1 MQKPLIILLLTIV
14 SLNCVAKELSGHVV
28 DSLRQPI
35 PYASVFL
42 QNNPQI
48 GTITD
53 DNGFFVLPD
62 YVQDDHLV
70 ITSIGYEKFTLSTNK
85 ISGTKPIRIV
95 LKEQPLMLNT
105 VVVSAKGSK
114 RQQRKLLKQLLA
126 DIYKQMQIDFSDNAR
141 NYRIVS
147 DVSVYNEDKVVAF
160 DEMVGNIVELPYLK
174 NARKQDSLQIK
185 ADFTRY
191 YINQNTADGLRNFDQ
206 DLLKR
211 KEKRQLQKIDFEK
224 SEPIH
229 RMLWALDIKKLFGDI
244 YKETGNWSISERD
257 ALSQLLTYTKTFT
270 LPGIVS
276 ATMKLHL
283 SVDAHNHVQRLSQSV
298 TLWANIPFGYKLSD
312 AQVAA
317 LNLVLI
323 NDGAG
328 NFDKY
333 RLKTANGKV
342 ERNVFFTQQDG
353 QVVVSEKNWA
363 ANVHG
368 ADKNGQTIAFNQKAS
383 CQVLSV
389 ETKNVRPYSKK
400 ALATKAPRTQIEL
413 SGVR

>member
-70 ITSIGYEKFTLSTNK
+70 ISSIGYEKFTLSTNK

-126 DIYKQMQIDFSDNAR
+126 DIYKQMQIDFPDNAR

>member
-105 VVVSAKGSK
+105 VVVSAKVSK

-126 DIYKQMQIDFSDNAR
+126 DIYKQMQIDFPDNAR

>member
-126 DIYKQMQIDFSDNAR
+126 DIYKQMQIDFPDNAR

-229 RMLWALDIKKLFGDI
+229 RMLWALDLKKLFGDI

-368 ADKNGQTIAFNQKAS
+368 ADKNGQSIAFNQKAS

>member
-126 DIYKQMQIDFSDNAR
+126 DIYKQMQIDFPDNAR

>member
-1 MQKPLIILLLTIV
+1 MQKPLIILLLTII

-126 DIYKQMQIDFSDNAR
+126 DIYKQMQIDFPENAR

>member
-1 MQKPLIILLLTIV
+1 MQKPLIILLLTII

-126 DIYKQMQIDFSDNAR
+126 DIYKQMQIDFPDDAR

>member
-14 SLNCVAKELSGHVV
+14 SLNCAAKELSGHVV

-126 DIYKQMQIDFSDNAR
+126 DIYKQMQIDFPENAR

>member
-114 RQQRKLLKQLLA
+114 REQRKLLKQLLA
-126 DIYKQMQIDFSDNAR
+126 DIYKQMQIDFPDNAR

-323 NDGAG
+323 NDGTG

>member
-1 MQKPLIILLLTIV
+1 MHKILFILLLTIS
-14 SLNCVAKELSGHVV
+14 SLTCYAKELSGHVV
-28 DSLRQPI
+28 DSLRQPV

-53 DNGFFVLPD
+53 ENGFFVLPD
-62 YVQDDHLV
+62 YTANDYLV
-70 ITSIGYEKFTLSTNK
+70 VTCIGYEKFALPTNK
-85 ISGTKPIRIV
+85 ISGTKPIRII
-95 LKEQPLMLNT
+95 LKGQPLILEA

-126 DIYKQMQIDFSDNAR
+126 DIYQQMQTDFPDNAR
-141 NYRIVS
+141 KYRVVS
-147 DVSVYNEDKVVAF
+147 DVSVYNDDKVVAF
-160 DEMVGNIVELPYLK
+160 DEMVGHIVELPYLQ
-174 NARKQDSLQIK
+174 NAQKRDSTQIK

-191 YINQNTADGLRNFDQ
+191 YINQSTADGLRNFDQ

-229 RMLWALDIKKLFGDI
+229 RMLWALDIKKLFSDI

-257 ALSQLLTYTKTFT
+257 ALSQLLTYTKTYT
-270 LPGIVS
+270 LPGILS

-283 SVDAHNHVQRLSQSV
+283 AVDAQNHVQRLSQDI

-317 LNLVLI
+317 LNLVLV
-323 NDGAG
+323 NNSTG

-342 ERNVFFTQQDG
+342 ERNVFFEQQDG
-353 QVVVSEKNWA
+353 QIVVSEKNWA
-363 ANVHG
+363 ANVQG
-368 ADKNGQTIAFNQKAS
+368 ADKNGQSVAFNQKAS
-383 CQVLSV
+383 CHVLSV
-389 ETKNVRPYSKK
+389 ETKNVHPYSKQE
-400 ALATKAPRTQIEL
+400 LATKAPRTQVEL
-413 SGVR
+413 SGVH

>member
-1 MQKPLIILLLTIV
+1 MQKPLIILLLTII

-126 DIYKQMQIDFSDNAR
+126 DIYKQMQIDFPDNAR

-283 SVDAHNHVQRLSQSV
+283 SVDAHNHVQRLSQSI

>member
-53 DNGFFVLPD
+53 DNGFFMLPD

-70 ITSIGYEKFTLSTNK
+70 ISSIGYEKFTLSTNK

-105 VVVSAKGSK
+105 VVVSAKVSK

-126 DIYKQMQIDFSDNAR
+126 DIYKQMQIDFPDNAR

>member
-126 DIYKQMQIDFSDNAR
+126 DIYKQMQIDFPDNAR

-368 ADKNGQTIAFNQKAS
+368 ADKNGQSIAFNQKAS

>member
-85 ISGTKPIRIV
+85 LSGTKPIRIV

-126 DIYKQMQIDFSDNAR
+126 DIYKQMQIDFPENAR

>member
-126 DIYKQMQIDFSDNAR
+126 DIYKQMQIDFPDDAR

-283 SVDAHNHVQRLSQSV
+283 SVDAHNHVQRLSQSI

>member
-53 DNGFFVLPD
+53 DNGFFMLPD

-70 ITSIGYEKFTLSTNK
+70 ISSIGYEKFTLSTNK

-126 DIYKQMQIDFSDNAR
+126 DIYKQMQIDFPENAR

>member
-126 DIYKQMQIDFSDNAR
+126 DIYKQMQIDFPDNAR

-283 SVDAHNHVQRLSQSV
+283 SVDAHNHVQRLSQSI

>member
-1 MQKPLIILLLTIV
+1 MHKHLLILLLTIV

-85 ISGTKPIRIV
+85 LSGTKPIRIV

-126 DIYKQMQIDFSDNAR
+126 DIYKQMQIDFPDNAR

-400 ALATKAPRTQIEL
+400 TLATKAPRTQIEL

>member
-1 MQKPLIILLLTIV
+1 MHKHILILLLTVV
-14 SLNCVAKELSGHVV
+14 SLNCFAKELSGHVV
-28 DSLRQPI
+28 DSLRQPV

-42 QNNPQI
+42 QSNPQI

-53 DNGFFVLPD
+53 ENGFFVLPD
-62 YVQDDHLV
+62 YTANDHLV
-70 ITSIGYEKFTLSTNK
+70 VTCIGYEKFALPTGK

-95 LKEQPLMLNT
+95 LKGQPLMLDA

-126 DIYKQMQIDFSDNAR
+126 DIYKQMQTDFPDNAR

-160 DEMVGNIVELPYLK
+160 DEMVGNIVELPYLQ

-191 YINQNTADGLRNFDQ
+191 YINQNTANGLRNFDQ

-229 RMLWALDIKKLFGDI
+229 RMLWTLDIKKLFGDI

-270 LPGIVS
+270 LPGILS

-283 SVDAHNHVQRLSQSV
+283 AVDAHNHIQRLSQSV

>member
-126 DIYKQMQIDFSDNAR
+126 DIYKQMQIDFPDNAR

-368 ADKNGQTIAFNQKAS
+368 ADKNGQTITFNQKAS

>member
-14 SLNCVAKELSGHVV
+14 SLNCIAKELSGHVV

-126 DIYKQMQIDFSDNAR
+126 DIYKQMQIDFPDNAR